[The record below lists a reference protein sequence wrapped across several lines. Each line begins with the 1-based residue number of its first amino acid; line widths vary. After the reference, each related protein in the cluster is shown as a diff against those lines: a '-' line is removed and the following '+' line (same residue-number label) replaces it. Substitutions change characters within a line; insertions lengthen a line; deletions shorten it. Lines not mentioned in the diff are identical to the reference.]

1 MCLPHSWVF
10 VYKDFLLTNSSFTF
24 IPGFTLVLINF
35 ACEIMLTAFVFISR
49 FAVSKDFT
57 MFCFKPSVSLAYLY
71 LSKSINHVSV
81 LLIILLSSKQYV
93 IAQSTATTSSFTQS
107 VSTQLTS
114 TDISISTTTQPQQVV
129 GTLDSQF
136 DPTFFARNR
145 SIVDYNKF
153 NTVDPIFILSN

>member
-1 MCLPHSWVF
+1 
-10 VYKDFLLTNSSFTF
+10 
-24 IPGFTLVLINF
+24 
-35 ACEIMLTAFVFISR
+35 
-49 FAVSKDFT
+49 

-114 TDISISTTTQPQQVV
+114 TDISIWTTTQPQQVA
-129 GTLDSQF
+129 GTLDSHF
-136 DPTFFARNR
+136 DPTTFARKHFFFQNE
-145 SIVDYNKF
+145 
-153 NTVDPIFILSN
+153 